1 MEQYEAKD
9 KKRLRC
15 GYTTGSCAAAASKAA
30 AWMLLSG
37 ERINS
42 ITIMTPK
49 GTLLQLPLE
58 DVTMGENSV
67 SCAVRKDSGDDPDVT
82 DGMLIYSIVR
92 KIPDPGKI
100 VVDGGEGIGR
110 VTKKGLECPVGC
122 AAINPVPRKM
132 IEDGVRWA
140 LNKFNAGRNSFG
152 ISVEICAPLGA
163 QISER
168 TYNPRLGIVDG
179 ISILGTSG
187 IVEPMSE
194 QALIDTI
201 KVEMKVLKAAGKN
214 HIFLTPGN
222 YGEEFAAQNLHL
234 PLTCAVKTSNFI
246 GDSLDLACE
255 LKFESVLLVG
265 HMGKLIKLAGG
276 IFNTHSKYADA
287 RMEIIAAHG
296 AQWGAGEKT
305 VRKIMECITTDEALS
320 CFEDEAI
327 KRKTIESIINKI
339 DFNIKYRTKK
349 QIKTGIVLFSKEHGL
364 LGKTQNAYQ
373 QIAEILA
380 QEEQE

>member
-9 KKRLRC
+9 KKCLRC

-37 ERINS
+37 ERISS

-140 LNKFNAGRNSFG
+140 LNKFNAGGNSFG

-168 TYNPRLGIVDG
+168 TYNPRLGIVGG

-246 GDSLDLACE
+246 GDSLDLTCE

-327 KRKTIESIINKI
+327 KRKTIESLINKI

-349 QIKTGIVLFSKEHGL
+349 QIKTGIVLFSKEYGL
-364 LGKTQNAYQ
+364 LGKTQNAHQ